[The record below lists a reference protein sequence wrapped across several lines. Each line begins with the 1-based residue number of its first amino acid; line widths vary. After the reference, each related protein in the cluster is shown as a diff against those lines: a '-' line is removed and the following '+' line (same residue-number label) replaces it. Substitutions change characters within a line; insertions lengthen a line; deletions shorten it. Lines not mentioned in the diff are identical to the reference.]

1 MWRLCDLGY
10 QQALAGRLA
19 AALPGTLGRPDD
31 GAGAIETALGVP
43 VEIEADGPDAAE
55 KISPKQFLGTPNLME

>member
-1 MWRLCDLGY
+1 M
-10 QQALAGRLA
+10 AGRLA